1 MTANLSGAAAE
12 VFCLLVALFGVA
24 KWATGQ
30 TAKKTG
36 PEPVKQP
43 IPFSHKFHTAIG
55 LECMQCHKLSPNGE
69 QVSMPTTADCMT
81 CHETI
86 KKESAAIQLLAM
98 YARDKKAIPW
108 VRLYAIPEFVYFS
121 HKKHLDG
128 KIACEACHGAVHTL
142 DVLALEQ
149 KLTMKFC
156 LTCHKTRNA
165 TTACN
170 GCHQL
175 QL

>member
-1 MTANLSGAAAE
+1 VTANFSRVAAE
-12 VFCLLVALFGVA
+12 VFCLLVAICGTA
-24 KWATGQ
+24 KFAAGQ
-30 TAKKTG
+30 TAKKTE

-43 IPFSHKFHTAIG
+43 IPFSHKVHTAIG
-55 LECMQCHKLSPNGE
+55 LECMQCHTPSGNGE
-69 QVSMPTTADCMT
+69 QAGLPTAATCMM

-86 KKESAAIQLLAM
+86 KKDSAAIQLLAF
-98 YARDKKAIPW
+98 YARDNKPIPW

-128 KIACEACHGAVHTL
+128 KIACEACHGAVRMQ

-156 LTCHKTRNA
+156 IACHRTRNA
-165 TTACN
+165 TTVCN